1 MIRCGDDAFGRIK
14 DFVLATLPN
23 LNLEEKAFVKTGLSL
38 WLNSPEFLCAKTM
51 KSVKRIF
58 FSLLIAV
65 MAFFSGHSI
74 RTQTDSRA
82 YTNDPYDELRTQ
94 QFWQNFHERMAEL
107 ETISRLNPDSAEAQ
121 CEYAK
126 AYLKTS
132 QGAEKAIEL
141 FERAI
146 ELKPDFAE
154 AYNGLGWAYLDTWG
168 IRAAMRPPLRK
179 NCTAAIEFFE
189 KAVSLNPDYFDSY
202 LGLGLCYNRLDR
214 NKEAL
219 PYLEKAVQLKPDDGN
234 AWTYLMLVYEALN
247 RYEEAIEAQKRDIQ
261 TGSNDEMT
269 IEKLYT
275 RNDPGR
281 GKDRYFDM
289 LDLARLY
296 EKNGQIDEAVTC
308 YEQAKTIEPFDPI
321 AYHHLALTLFA
332 AGQREAA
339 FVQYNLLLSLCQST
353 DDQVICQHSI
363 DDLAD
368 RMQ

>member
-1 MIRCGDDAFGRIK
+1 MEKKADIQTDRLDASRI
-14 DFVLATLPN
+14 AGA
-23 LNLEEKAFVKTGLSL
+23 KA
-38 WLNSPEFLCAKTM
+38 M
-51 KSVKRIF
+51 KSVKRIL

-82 YTNDPYDELRTQ
+82 YPGDLDYELREQ
-94 QFWQNFHERMAEL
+94 RFWQNFHERLAEL

-126 AYLKTS
+126 AYMKTS
-132 QGAEKAIEL
+132 RGAEKAIEL
-141 FERAI
+141 FKRAI

-202 LGLGLCYNRLDR
+202 LGLGFCYKRLDR

-261 TGSNDEMT
+261 VGSDDEMT
-269 IEKLYT
+269 MEKLYA

-281 GKDRYFDM
+281 GKDGYLDL

-296 EKNGQIDEAVTC
+296 EKNGQIDEAMAC
-308 YEQAKTIEPFDPI
+308 YEQAKAMDPSEPI
-321 AYHHLALTLFA
+321 AYHHLALALFA

-339 FVQYNLLLSLCQST
+339 FIQYNLLLSLCPST
-353 DDQVICQHSI
+353 DDQEICQHYV
-363 DDLAD
+363 DDLTH
-368 RMQ
+368 RLQW